1 MSTNSSAF
9 ILYVYVLFLFAQ
21 IIAASFHVSRFGSAN
36 VLVMASTVM
45 VPIGNIV
52 FALPF
57 MPGSTPLKDSDIGGL
72 GVILTGLVMFR
83 FGNSLRCSVRR
94 WRNIPPLP
102 WRRGKAQYG
111 RGSRLLAN
119 EEEFEWD
126 APILDDNDEAIGLR
140 GAVSMLDQPLLTP
153 IERES

>member
-1 MSTNSSAF
+1 MSIISSF
-9 ILYVYVLFLFAQ
+9 LILYVMF
-21 IIAASFHVSRFGSAN
+21 SFCLLKSSLPCYTCARFGSAN

-45 VPIGNIV
+45 VPVGNIV

-57 MPGSTPLKDSDIGGL
+57 MPGSTPLKDSDIAGL

-83 FGNSLRCSVRR
+83 FGNSLRRSVRR
-94 WRNIPPLP
+94 WRNVPPLP
-102 WRRGKAQYG
+102 WCRGKAQYG

-119 EEEFEWD
+119 EGAFEWD
-126 APILDDNDEAIGLR
+126 APILDDNDETIVLR